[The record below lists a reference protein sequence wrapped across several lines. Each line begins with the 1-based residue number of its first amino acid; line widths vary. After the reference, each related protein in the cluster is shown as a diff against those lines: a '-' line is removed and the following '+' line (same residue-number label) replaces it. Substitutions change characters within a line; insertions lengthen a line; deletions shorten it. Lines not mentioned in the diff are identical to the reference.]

1 MKKHLNPLEK
11 EFLIRQ
17 YFNNPDVNLKSF
29 CEANNVS
36 TSSFRKWRRLYSQYG
51 IEGLTK
57 DGKKLTPILTQEE
70 ISTLEMYKKEILRLQ
85 IENERLKRNYT
96 VRIGK
101 DRRKEFVRLKTRRSK
116 S

>member
-11 EFLIRQ
+11 EFLIHQ
-17 YFNNPDVNLKSF
+17 YFNNPDVSLKSF

-57 DGKKLTPILTQEE
+57 DNKKLTSLLTQEE
-70 ISTLEMYKKEILRLQ
+70 SSTLEMYKKEILRLQ

-96 VRIGK
+96 VRTGK
-101 DRRKEFVRLKTRRSK
+101 DGRKEFVRLKTRRSK

>member
-17 YFNNPDVNLKSF
+17 YFNNPDVSLKSF

-51 IEGLTK
+51 IEGLSK
-57 DGKKLTPILTQEE
+57 DDKKLAPLLPPEVNP
-70 ISTLEMYKKEILRLQ
+70 TLEMYKKEVLRLR
-85 IENERLKRNYT
+85 IEVERFKKNYT
-96 VRIGK
+96 EMQIV
-101 DRRKEFVRLKTRRSK
+101 V
-116 S
+116 

>member
-17 YFNNPDVNLKSF
+17 YFNNPDVSLKSF

-36 TSSFRKWRRLYSQYG
+36 TSSFRKWRRLYSQFG

-57 DGKKLTPILTQEE
+57 DNKKLAPLLPPEE
-70 ISTLEMYKKEILRLQ
+70 DSTLKMYQKEILRLR
-85 IENERLKRNYT
+85 IEIERLKRNYT

-101 DRRKEFVRLKTRRSK
+101 DGRKEFVRLKTRRSK